1 MFSKIDVNG
10 ATTHPLYQF
19 LRTNSKLADAEGEGT
34 GAITWNFEKFLVNG
48 DGEVISN
55 FHPKVAPNDIVK
67 DIEPLL
73 A

>member
-10 ATTHPLYQF
+10 ANTHPLYKF
-19 LRTNSKLADAEGEGT
+19 LRTNSTLAQAEGEGV
-34 GAITWNFEKFLVNG
+34 GAITWNFEKFLVNA
-48 DGEVISN
+48 DGEVLAN
-55 FHPKVAPNDIVK
+55 FHPKVQPNDIVK